1 MNKSFIVA
9 GIGTE
14 IGKTFISAIFTQ
26 ALQADYWKPI
36 QSGNPEDAD
45 ALFIEKMTRLPQLK
59 IWESAYVL
67 SQPLSPHTAAEID
80 GVTIDLQKIQ
90 LPPTNN
96 SLIVELAGG
105 VLVPINDDQTN
116 LDLIKK
122 LDLPVLL
129 VSKNYLGS
137 INHTLLTYQ
146 ILKDHQ
152 IPIMGIVFNGPSNPS
167 GEKFILKFT
176 QLPVVLRVQQEE
188 EITPETI
195 LKYAQ
200 SISNESVRK
209 R

>member
-14 IGKTFISAIFTQ
+14 IGKTLISAIFTQ

-45 ALFIEKMTRLPQLK
+45 ALYISKMTRIPDAR
-59 IWESAYVL
+59 IWDSTYVL

-80 GVTIDLQKIQ
+80 GVTIDLEKIQ
-90 LPPTNN
+90 LPQTRN

-105 VLVPINDDQTN
+105 ILVPINDHQTN

-137 INHTLLTYQ
+137 INHTLLTFQ
-146 ILKDHQ
+146 ILKDNQ
-152 IPIMGIVFNGPSNPS
+152 IPIMGIVFNGPTNPS
-167 GEKFILKFT
+167 GEKFILNYT
-176 QLPVVLRVQQEE
+176 QLPVVLRVHQEK

-195 LKYAQ
+195 TRYAK
-200 SISNESVRK
+200 SISK
-209 R
+209 

>member
-1 MNKSFIVA
+1 MHKSFIVA

-14 IGKTFISAIFTQ
+14 IGKTLISAIFTQ

-36 QSGNPEDAD
+36 QSGNPEEAD
-45 ALFIEKMTRLPQLK
+45 ALFIKKMTQLPNLK
-59 IWESAYVL
+59 VWDSSYVL

-80 GVTIDLQKIQ
+80 GVTIDLEKIQ
-90 LPPTNN
+90 LPETSNA
-96 SLIVELAGG
+96 LIVELAGG
-105 VLVPINDDQTN
+105 ILVPINDHQTN

-122 LDLPVLL
+122 LDLPILL

-146 ILKDHQ
+146 ILKDNH

-167 GEKFILKFT
+167 GEKFILKYT
-176 QLPVVLRVQQEE
+176 QLPVVLCVQQEE

-195 LKYAQ
+195 IKYAK
-200 SISNESVRK
+200 SISN
-209 R
+209 